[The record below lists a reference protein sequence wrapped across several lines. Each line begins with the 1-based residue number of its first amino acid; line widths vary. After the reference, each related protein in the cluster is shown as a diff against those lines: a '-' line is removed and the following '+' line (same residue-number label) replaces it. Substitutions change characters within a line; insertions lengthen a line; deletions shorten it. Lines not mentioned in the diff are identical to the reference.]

1 MRTAGPATRIP
12 APTVLLIA
20 LVAFVT
26 AMDNTIVVAAAPT
39 IGRELGLSVAVL
51 QWLSIAYLLPYAGLL
66 LLAGALV
73 DRFGERRALL
83 TGLVGFGVFAV
94 LAGFAGNATLLIA
107 ARVGQGCAA
116 ALVVPATMSLVRT
129 RLPQSARATGAA
141 VWTAALAAAL
151 ALGPWLGGVLAEYA
165 SWRWIFAAAL
175 PFVVPAF
182 FLVPKE
188 ISACDATVR
197 VRPAPALVVTAGL
210 VLVTGAVVLRG
221 VPATGA
227 APLLLGIAGV
237 AALWAFT
244 RLERRAATPLI
255 PRRLLADRP
264 FLLINVVASLWGVGI
279 GGVVFFTPLRY
290 QDGLGLSPQAAA
302 LPLVLVAVALIVT
315 APLVP
320 HVLRRLGPQWTIAGG
335 LVLVSSGLAWLA
347 VVDHLPGLGS
357 RLGGLFVLGVGSAC
371 TTPLTALALDRADA
385 AVAGAAS
392 GVLTASRELAG
403 ALGVALFGL
412 TLSLASY
419 QAGLLAAALL
429 QLAGAGLTFVALR
442 SRSPTTETVSPFVP
456 HR

>member
-1 MRTAGPATRIP
+1 VRPAEPATRIP
-12 APTVLLIA
+12 TATVLLIA

-39 IGRELGLSVAVL
+39 IGRELGLTVTVL

-66 LLAGALV
+66 LLAGTLV

-83 TGLVGFGVFAV
+83 VGLACFGAFAV
-94 LAGFAGNATLLIA
+94 LAGIAGNAALLIA

-129 RLPQSARATGAA
+129 RLPRSARATGAA
-141 VWTAALAAAL
+141 IWTAALASAL

-165 SWRWIFAAAL
+165 GWRWIFAAVL

-182 FLVPKE
+182 FLAPRDM
-188 ISACDATVR
+188 AGGDATVR
-197 VRPAPALVVTAGL
+197 VRPAPAIWVTAGL
-210 VLVTGAVVLRG
+210 VLVTGAVVLHG
-221 VPATGA
+221 VPAAGA
-227 APLLLGIAGV
+227 APLLLGVTGV
-237 AALWAFT
+237 AALWAFA
-244 RLERRAATPLI
+244 RLERHAAAPLV
-255 PRRLLADRP
+255 PRRLVADRT
-264 FLLINVVASLWGVGI
+264 FVLVNVVAALWGVGI
-279 GGVVFFTPLRY
+279 GGVVFFTPLHY
-290 QDGLGLSPQAAA
+290 QDELGLSPQAAA

-320 HVLRRLGPQWTIAGG
+320 RALRQLGPQWTIAVG
-335 LVLVSSGLAWLA
+335 LALVATGLAWLA
-347 VVDHLPGLGS
+347 AVDHLPGLGP
-357 RLGGLFVLGVGSAC
+357 RLGGLLVLGVGSAC

-385 AVAGAAS
+385 SVAGAAS

-412 TLSLASY
+412 TLTLAGY
-419 QAGLLAAALL
+419 RAGLLAAALL
-429 QLAGAGLTFVALR
+429 QFAGAGLTFLALR
-442 SRSPTTETVSPFVP
+442 SRSPTPDPVPPFVP